1 MHIKK
6 GNKQTIFNAYSD
18 EEKESYSLK
27 VWPLGDSA
35 SAADE
40 PGSRPLTVMDDFLQ
54 SIRYVEKLAQDLIF
68 FGGWELS

>member
-6 GNKQTIFNAYSD
+6 GNKQTIFTAYSD
-18 EEKESYSLK
+18 DEKASYSLK

-54 SIRYVEKLAQDLIF
+54 SIRFVEKLAQDLNVF
-68 FGGWELS
+68 FWG